1 MIWLRFKFKAA
12 TRLELFVPN
21 AWVPYATLLL
31 KPALKINFMQVGLH
45 YYLTERSD
53 ILLL

>member
-1 MIWLRFKFKAA
+1 MIWLRFEFKAA

-31 KPALKINFMQVGLH
+31 KPALKNQLYASRI
-45 YYLTERSD
+45 T
-53 ILLL
+53 LLLDRKV